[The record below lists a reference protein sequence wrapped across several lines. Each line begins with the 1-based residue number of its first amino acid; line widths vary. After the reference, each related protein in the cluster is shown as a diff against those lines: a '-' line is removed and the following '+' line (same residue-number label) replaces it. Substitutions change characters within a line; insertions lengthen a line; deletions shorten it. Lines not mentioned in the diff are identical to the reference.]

1 MTPSSFLSLQN
12 RLAELTNTRAEDW
25 FLFMRARHG
34 MATVYQTLHQCFGQ
48 GTVTTQAY
56 TCVTAVNPI
65 LVAGLKPEYGD
76 IDPDSIA
83 LLPDTAPLHAR
94 TRALVW
100 QNTFGIL
107 ADAKAAV
114 LRSRAHNTP
123 AIFLEDSAHCVG
135 SMVRDEQG
143 EPLADISVHSF
154 GVEKLLPTK
163 FGGAIWINPCLRER
177 SPQHQRFVEKL
188 ITTCAGVRN
197 PQKREEKAMRRYYN
211 QVRILNHLPRAFSAP
226 LRKSLIKTDRF
237 LAPII
242 PREQQGKLDR
252 VPALPSNWVAAQ
264 ALAQLKNIEDTR
276 RRRQQ
281 VQHLY
286 QEKLTRQLQI
296 PADIRDSQALVRF
309 PLFVNGAPLEN
320 AAERLFSFL
329 REKGYYPGRW
339 YRPALFPGVK
349 DYELYNLD
357 PEFSDLPNTKYLIE
371 TAINLPTQE
380 SVTRAQ
386 EIVSLVNHW
395 VEEHC

>member
-1 MTPSSFLSLQN
+1 MTQSTFLPLKN
-12 RLAELTNTRAEDW
+12 CLAELTDTHAEDW

-83 LLPDTAPLHAR
+83 LVPDEAPLQAQ
-94 TRALVW
+94 TRAVVW

-107 ADAKAAV
+107 ADSKAAL
-114 LRSRAHNTP
+114 LRSRVRGTQ

-135 SMVRDEQG
+135 SLVRDEQG
-143 EPLADISVHSF
+143 EPLADLSVHSF
-154 GVEKLLPTK
+154 GVEKLLSTK
-163 FGGAIWINPCLRER
+163 FGGAIWINPRLEER
-177 SPQHQRFVEKL
+177 SPQHYRFVEKL
-188 ITTCAGVRN
+188 KSACDQVRE
-197 PQKREEKAMRRYYN
+197 PGRGEEKAMRRYFN
-211 QVRILNHLPRAFSAP
+211 QVRVLNHLPRVLSAP
-226 LRKSLIKTDRF
+226 LRKTLIKTDSF

-242 PREQQGKLDR
+242 PLEQHGKLDR
-252 VPALPSNWVAAQ
+252 APALPSKWVADQ
-264 ALAQLKNIEDTR
+264 ALSQLEKIETTR

-281 VQHLY
+281 VQHVY
-286 QEKLTRQLQI
+286 QERLTRQLQI
-296 PADIRDSQALVRF
+296 PANISDSQALVRF
-309 PLFVNGAPLEN
+309 PLFVNGTPSDN
-320 AAERLFSFL
+320 QAERLFSFL

-357 PEFSDLPNTKYLIE
+357 PELSDLPNTKRLIE
-371 TAINLPTQE
+371 SAVNLPTQE
-380 SVTRAQ
+380 SVPRAQ
-386 EIVSLVNHW
+386 EIVSLVNQW
-395 VEEHC
+395 ADDNR

>member
-1 MTPSSFLSLQN
+1 MIPSSFLPLQN
-12 RLAELTNTRAEDW
+12 RLAELTDTHAEDW

-34 MATVYQTLHQCFGQ
+34 MAIVYQTLHQCFGQ

-83 LLPDTAPLHAR
+83 LVPDTAPLHEQ

-107 ADAKAAV
+107 ADAKAAL

-177 SPQHQRFVEKL
+177 SPQHQCFVEKL
-188 ITTCAGVRN
+188 RTACTGVRT
-197 PQKREEKAMRRYYN
+197 PQGREEKAMRRYYN

-226 LRKSLIKTDRF
+226 LRKSLIKNDRF

-242 PREQQGKLDR
+242 PWEQQGKLDR
-252 VPALPSNWVAAQ
+252 LPALPSKWVAAQ

-296 PADIRDSQALVRF
+296 PAEIRDSQALVRF
-309 PLFVNGAPLEN
+309 PLFVNGAPSEN
-320 AAERLFSFL
+320 EAERLFSFL

-339 YRPALFPGVK
+339 YRPALFPGVI
-349 DYELYNLD
+349 DYDLYNFD
-357 PEFSDLPNTKYLIE
+357 PEFSNLPNTKYLIE
-371 TAINLPTQE
+371 SAINLPTQE

>member
-1 MTPSSFLSLQN
+1 MTQSAFLPLKN
-12 RLAELTNTRAEDW
+12 CLATLTDTRAEDW

-56 TCVTAVNPI
+56 TCVTAINPI

-83 LLPDTAPLHAR
+83 LVPDFAPLHEQ
-94 TRALVW
+94 TRAVVW

-107 ADAKAAV
+107 ADSKAAL
-114 LRSRAHNTP
+114 LRSRVQSTP

-135 SMVRDEQG
+135 SMLRDNQG

-163 FGGAIWINPCLRER
+163 FGGAIWINPRLKER
-177 SPQHQRFVEKL
+177 SPQHQRFVEELK
-188 ITTCAGVRN
+188 TACAGVRA
-197 PQKREEKAMRRYYN
+197 PQGREEKAMRRYFN
-211 QVRILNHLPRAFSAP
+211 QVRVLNHLPQMLSAP
-226 LRKSLIKTDRF
+226 LRKTLIKTDRF

-242 PREQQGKLDR
+242 PLEQQGKLDR
-252 VPALPSNWVAAQ
+252 APALPSKWVADQ
-264 ALAQLKNIEDTR
+264 ALSQLNKIEATR

-281 VQHLY
+281 VQHVY
-286 QEKLTRQLQI
+286 QEKLRRRLQI
-296 PADIRDSQALVRF
+296 PADISDSQALVRF
-309 PLFVNGAPLEN
+309 PIFVEGATSANGAES
-320 AAERLFSFL
+320 LFSFL
-329 REKGYYPGRW
+329 HARGYYPGRW

-357 PEFSDLPNTKYLIE
+357 PELSDLPNTERLIE
-371 TAINLPTQE
+371 SAINLPTQE
-380 SVTRAQ
+380 SVPRAQ
-386 EIVSLVNHW
+386 EIVSLVNQW
-395 VEEHC
+395 VGDNS

>member
-1 MTPSSFLSLQN
+1 MTPTSFLSLQN
-12 RLAELTNTRAEDW
+12 RLAELTDTRAEDW

-83 LLPDTAPLHAR
+83 LVPDEAPLHAQ
-94 TRALVW
+94 TRAVVW

-107 ADAKAAV
+107 ADSKAAL
-114 LRSRAHNTP
+114 LRSRVRGTQ

-135 SMVRDEQG
+135 SMVRDSQG

-163 FGGAIWINPCLRER
+163 FGGAIWINPCLEER
-177 SPQHQRFVEKL
+177 SPQHQRFVKEL
-188 ITTCAGVRN
+188 RAACAGVRS
-197 PQKREEKAMRRYYN
+197 PQSREEKAMHRYFN
-211 QVRILNHLPRAFSAP
+211 QVRMLNHLPRAFSAP
-226 LRKSLIKTDRF
+226 LRQRLIKTDRF

-252 VPALPSNWVAAQ
+252 VPALPSKWVADQ
-264 ALAQLKNIEDTR
+264 ALSQLKNIEDTR

-281 VQHLY
+281 VQHIY
-286 QEKLTRQLQI
+286 QEKLTRRLQI

-309 PLFVNGAPLEN
+309 PLFVNGAPSEN

-357 PEFSDLPNTKYLIE
+357 PEFSDLPNTRRLIE
-371 TAINLPTQE
+371 SVINLPTQE
-380 SVTRAQ
+380 SIARAQ
-386 EIVSLVNHW
+386 EIVALANQW
-395 VEEHC
+395 AEDNC

>member
-1 MTPSSFLSLQN
+1 MTPSNFRPLQDL
-12 RLAELTNTRAEDW
+12 LAELTNTRAEDW

-188 ITTCAGVRN
+188 ITTCAGVRT
-197 PQKREEKAMRRYYN
+197 PQGREEKAMRRYYN

-226 LRKSLIKTDRF
+226 LRKSLIKNDRF

-242 PREQQGKLDR
+242 PWEQQGKLDR
-252 VPALPSNWVAAQ
+252 LPALPSKWVAAQ

-281 VQHLY
+281 VQHIY
-286 QEKLTRQLQI
+286 QEKLTRRLQI
-296 PADIRDSQALVRF
+296 PAEIRDSQALVRF
-309 PLFVNGAPLEN
+309 PLFVNGAPSDN
-320 AAERLFSFL
+320 QAERLFSFL

-349 DYELYNLD
+349 DYDLYNLD
-357 PEFSDLPNTKYLIE
+357 PELSDLPNTKRMIAS
-371 TAINLPTQE
+371 AINLPTQE
-380 SVTRAQ
+380 SVPRAQ
-386 EIVSLVNHW
+386 EIVSLVNQW
-395 VEEHC
+395 AEDNR

>member
-1 MTPSSFLSLQN
+1 MTSSTFLPLRQ
-12 RLAELTNTRAEDW
+12 RLAELTSTRAEDW

-34 MATVYQTLHQCFGQ
+34 MATVYQILHQCFGQ

-83 LLPDTAPLHAR
+83 LVPDSAPLHSQ
-94 TRALVW
+94 TRAVVW

-107 ADAKAAV
+107 ADSKAAL
-114 LRSRAHNTP
+114 LRSRVQSTP

-135 SMVRDEQG
+135 SMVRDNQG

-163 FGGAIWINPCLRER
+163 FGGAIWINPRLGER
-177 SPQHQRFVEKL
+177 SPQHQRFMEELK
-188 ITTCAGVRN
+188 TACAGVRA
-197 PQKREEKAMRRYYN
+197 PQGREEKAMRRYFN
-211 QVRILNHLPRAFSAP
+211 QVRVLNHLPQKLSGP
-226 LRKSLIKTDRF
+226 LRKTLIKTDSF

-242 PREQQGKLDR
+242 PLEQQGKLDR
-252 VPALPSNWVAAQ
+252 VPSLPSKWAADQ

-281 VQHLY
+281 VQHIY

-296 PADIRDSQALVRF
+296 PAAINDSQALVRF
-309 PLFVNGAPLEN
+309 PIFVEDATSDIK
-320 AAERLFSFL
+320 AESLFSFL
-329 REKGYYPGRW
+329 RTRGYYPGRW

-349 DYELYNLD
+349 EYELYNLD
-357 PEFSDLPNTKYLIE
+357 SELSDLPNTKRLIE
-371 TAINLPTQE
+371 SAINLPTQE
-380 SVTRAQ
+380 SVPRAQ
-386 EIVSLVNHW
+386 EIASLVNQW
-395 VEEHC
+395 VGDNS

>member
-1 MTPSSFLSLQN
+1 MTQSAFLPLKN
-12 RLAELTNTRAEDW
+12 CLATLTDTRAEDW

-34 MATVYQTLHQCFGQ
+34 MATVYQTLRKCFGQ

-56 TCVTAVNPI
+56 TCVTAINPI

-83 LLPDTAPLHAR
+83 LVPDSAPLHGQ

-107 ADAKAAV
+107 ADSKAEL
-114 LRSRAHNTP
+114 LRSRVQGTP

-135 SMVRDEQG
+135 SMVRDNQG

-163 FGGAIWINPCLRER
+163 FGGAIWINPRLGEP

-188 ITTCAGVRN
+188 KSACDRVRE
-197 PQKREEKAMRRYYN
+197 PGRGEEKAMRRYFN
-211 QVRILNHLPRAFSAP
+211 QVRVLNHLPRALSAP
-226 LRKSLIKTDRF
+226 LRKTLIKTDSF

-242 PREQQGKLDR
+242 PLEQHGMLDR
-252 VPALPSNWVAAQ
+252 APALPSKWVADQ
-264 ALAQLKNIEDTR
+264 ALSQMEKIETTR

-281 VQHLY
+281 VQHVY
-286 QEKLTRQLQI
+286 QERLTRQLQI
-296 PADIRDSQALVRF
+296 PAAISDSQALVRF
-309 PLFVNGAPLEN
+309 PIFVEGTTSANGAES
-320 AAERLFSFL
+320 LFSFL
-329 REKGYYPGRW
+329 RTRGYYPGRW

-357 PEFSDLPNTKYLIE
+357 PELSDLPNTKRLIE
-371 TAINLPTQE
+371 SAVNLPTQE
-380 SVTRAQ
+380 SVPRAQ
-386 EIVSLVNHW
+386 EIVSLVNQW
-395 VEEHC
+395 VDDNS

>member
-1 MTPSSFLSLQN
+1 MTPSNFRPLQN
-12 RLAELTNTRAEDW
+12 LLAELTNTRAEDW

-135 SMVRDEQG
+135 SMVRDKQG

-188 ITTCAGVRN
+188 ITTCAGVRT
-197 PQKREEKAMRRYYN
+197 PQGREEKAMRRYYN

-226 LRKSLIKTDRF
+226 LRKSLIKNDRF

-242 PREQQGKLDR
+242 PWEQQGKLDR
-252 VPALPSNWVAAQ
+252 LPALPSKWVAAQ

-296 PADIRDSQALVRF
+296 PAEIRDSQALVRF
-309 PLFVNGAPLEN
+309 PLFVNGSPSEN
-320 AAERLFSFL
+320 EAERLFSFL

-339 YRPALFPGVK
+339 YRPALFPGVT
-349 DYELYNLD
+349 DYDLYNFD
-357 PEFSDLPNTKYLIE
+357 PEFSNLPNTKYLIE
-371 TAINLPTQE
+371 SAINLPTQE